1 MPEKQNYNTKSRK
14 YILEFL
20 ESRRDCTVS
29 AADVVN
35 HLKANG
41 ISVNQATVYR
51 YINKLSDEHRLL
63 KFSENDNNK
72 AVYRYIQPEQNC
84 GGHIHIKCLKCGRI
98 MHLECDFMEDIRR
111 HLEDEHSFTLS
122 CDGSILY
129 GICGDCKK

>member
-29 AADVVN
+29 AAEVVN
-35 HLKANG
+35 HLKSNG
-41 ISVNQATVYR
+41 ISINQAT
-51 YINKLSDEHRLL
+51 
-63 KFSENDNNK
+63 
-72 AVYRYIQPEQNC
+72 VYRYIQPEQNC

>member
-20 ESRRDCTVS
+20 ESRKDCTVS

-35 HLKANG
+35 HLNSNG

-51 YINKLSDEHRLL
+51 YLNKLSDEHRLL

-72 AVYRYIQPEQNC
+72 AVYRYIQLEQNC
-84 GGHIHIKCLKCGRI
+84 DGHIHIKCLKCGKI
-98 MHLECDFMEDIRR
+98 MHLECDFMQDIRH
-111 HLEDEHSFTLS
+111 HLEEDHGFTLS
-122 CDGSILY
+122 CEGSILY
-129 GICGDCKK
+129 GVCEDCKK